1 MADCPKFKID
11 SNDTGLRYA
20 VEECLKQLPEN
31 VVWHAQEPNSY
42 GDFGAT
48 ITTVARNPIN
58 PSRQRKKGVVT
69 DKEASAS
76 FTTDFTNG
84 NHIDLMQ
91 GFMFAAARQ
100 RPTTKPIGGTP
111 VVITAVAAADGYAMV
126 SATANTFKPGMLVLA
141 QGFGVPANNGLKTV
155 GAVAGGKVTV
165 DGTADEASPPAT
177 ASLTVVGMSAA
188 AGAIS
193 LTVAGGLVTLVGVG
207 MDTFGV
213 VPGEWVFIGGDAV
226 NSQLAKIKGFA
237 RVKTISPTGWVLDKY
252 TFVPEA
258 DSGAGKSVQVMLG
271 IVIKNESD
279 PLLIKRFSYQ
289 FERTLGRDADGA
301 MSQYVIGAVANEFTL
316 NVEQT
321 EKVTGEMGFVA
332 CDSVARSGAVGL
344 KPGTR
349 PPLVSGQAYNTSSD
363 VRRISFGIVGDSKP
377 LFVYATD
384 MTLTIGN
391 NASGAKAIGVLG
403 NFDINVGTFDV
414 GGSVTAYF
422 QDVRA
427 VNAVNDNAD
436 VTMDVIMVTN
446 NSGIV
451 YDVPLLALGNG
462 MISVEQDQS
471 VTVPLDTMAAESEF
485 GHTLMY
491 VNFPYLPS
499 IA

>member
-20 VEECLKQLPEN
+20 VEECLKQLP
-31 VVWHAQEPNSY
+31 VTPIWKAQEPDSY
-42 GDFGAT
+42 GDFGAS

-58 PSRQRKKGVVT
+58 PTRQRKKGVVT

-76 FTTDFTNG
+76 YTTDFTNG

-100 RPTTKPIGGTP
+100 RPTNDPIAGP
-111 VVITAVAAADGYAMV
+111 FVAITAVAAADGYAV
-126 SATANTFKPGMLVLA
+126 AAATAATFKVGQLVLA
-141 QGFGVPANNGLKTV
+141 KNFTNPANNGLKAVTALTAGKV
-155 GAVAGGKVTV
+155 MVAGLV
-165 DGTADEASPPAT
+165 DEAAPPAT
-177 ASLTVVGMSAA
+177 ASITVVGFTAA
-188 AGAIS
+188 AG
-193 LTVAGGLVTLVGVG
+193 TVSVTIAGGVTTLVGAG
-207 MDTFGV
+207 MDTYGV
-213 VPGEWVFIGGDAV
+213 VPGEWVFIGGDTVA
-226 NSQLAKIKGFA
+226 SQLTGAKGFA
-237 RVKTISPTGWVLDKY
+237 RVKSVAATGWVLDKY
-252 TFVPEA
+252 TFTPAVDA
-258 DSGAGKSVQVMLG
+258 GAGKSVQIMLG

-289 FERTLGRDADGA
+289 FERTLGRDANGT
-301 MSQYVIGAVANEFTL
+301 MSQYVTGAVANEFTL
-316 NVEQT
+316 TVEQAD
-321 EKVTGEMGFVA
+321 KVTGEMAFVA
-332 CDSVARSGAVGL
+332 CDSTARSGTDGL
-344 KPGTR
+344 KAGTR

-363 VRRISFGIVGDSKP
+363 VRRISFAVLGDTGP

-427 VNAVNDNAD
+427 VNAVNNNAD

-451 YDVPLLALGNG
+451 YDVPLLSLGNG
-462 MISVEQDQS
+462 MVSVEQDQA
-471 VTVPLDTMAAESEF
+471 VTVPLDSVAAESAF
-485 GHTLMY
+485 GHTLLY